1 MVLAHIRMRYIRY
14 ILLSIALISIGCHAA
29 TKTDVLVIGGSTSGV
44 AAGIQ
49 SARLGAKTI
58 IVEETPWVGG
68 MLTSAGVSA
77 VDGNYNLRSGIW
89 GEFLDS
95 LAIHYGGL
103 SALKTG
109 WVSNVLFEPSVG
121 NGIFKKMIAAESNL
135 TLLNGYKVR
144 SLSKKGKTWNV
155 EITDNDGNIRKIKSK
170 ILIDATELGDIAKLA
185 GATYDIGMES
195 RKSTGE
201 DIAPESGNGI
211 IQDLTYT
218 AILKDYGKDVTI
230 PQPAD
235 YNPADFACCC
245 DNPLCINP
253 KEPNR
258 IWSKDMMISYG
269 KLPNGKFMINWPI
282 EGNDFYS
289 NMIEMSDE
297 NRAKEIEKAKNHTLC
312 FIYFIQKELGMNTLS
327 LADDEFPTADKLP
340 LIPYHRESRRI
351 HGIVR
356 FNLNDICKPYDQ
368 EYKLYRTTI
377 AVGDYPVDQ
386 HHTRY
391 TGYDSLP
398 DLHYHAVPSY
408 GLPLGT
414 LFPKDVPG
422 LIVAEKSISVTNI
435 VNGTTRLQ
443 PVVLQIGQAAGATA
457 ALAVKANTDPTN
469 VPVRLVQDEMLKAG
483 GYLLP
488 YLDVPKESPLF
499 KPLQRIG
506 ATGILKGVGRTKDW
520 SNQTWLRADT
530 VLIANELSGLVDCYP
545 KCANRLELADKALTI
560 KQATDLLEYI
570 ADTENINRKIT
581 SREWSEL
588 GLTEYNP
595 TRPITRG
602 EMAVIIDYIL
612 DPFHNLQVD
621 IFGNFL
627 TNNKTK

>member
-1 MVLAHIRMRYIRY
+1 MVLAHIEMRHIRY
-14 ILLSIALISIGCHAA
+14 ILLSIALIAIGCHAA
-29 TKTDVLVIGGSTSGV
+29 TKTDVLVVGGSTSGV

-58 IVEETPWVGG
+58 IIEESPWVGG

-121 NGIFKKMIAAESNL
+121 NAIFKKMIAAESNL
-135 TLLNGYKVR
+135 TLINGCTVS
-144 SLSKKGKTWNV
+144 SLRKKGKTWHI
-155 EITDNDGNIRKIKSK
+155 ETTDKNGNIRKFKSK

-201 DIAPESGNGI
+201 DIAPDCSNDI

-218 AILKDYGKDVTI
+218 AILKDYGTVVTI
-230 PQPAD
+230 PQPKG
-235 YNPADFACCC
+235 YNPDDFACCC
-245 DNPLCINP
+245 DNQLCINP

-289 NMIEMSDE
+289 NMIEMDSE
-297 NRAKEIEKAKNHTLC
+297 ERTKEIEKAKNHTLC
-312 FIYFIQKELGMNTLS
+312 FLYFLQKELGMNTLG

-356 FNLNDICKPYDQ
+356 FNLNDICKPYEQ
-368 EYKLYRTTI
+368 EHKLYRTAI

-414 LFPKDVPG
+414 LFPKDIPG

-457 ALAVKANTDPTN
+457 ALAVKADTNPTN
-469 VPVRLVQDEMLKAG
+469 VPVRLVQEELLNAS

-520 SNQTWLRADT
+520 SNQTWLRSDSI
-530 VLIANELSGLVDCYP
+530 LIANELLGLVDCYP
-545 KCANRLELADKALTI
+545 ISANRLELTDKAITI
-560 KQATDLLEYI
+560 AQAIDIIEHI
-570 ADTENINRKIT
+570 AETENINRKMT
-581 SREWSEL
+581 PLQWSEL
-588 GLTEYNP
+588 GLVDYTP
-595 TRPITRG
+595 TRHITRG

-621 IFGNFL
+621 IFGNFM